1 MRRLKTYLSIIILGS
16 IIMSLVSCGRI
27 NSGVTSDKLEQSNV
41 ESDIVELQLW
51 SYYGG
56 FDEIIEE
63 FEKENP
69 NIKVKLITFPYEK
82 YELKYKE
89 SMIKEKGDADIL
101 IIDSNEYGE
110 FNSING
116 LENLLDDKYN
126 VTQYKDDYDKELW
139 ELGKSI
145 DKTKLLGL
153 PIASAPIVTYYR
165 VDIMEDYGFPS
176 DPKELAEFMRDTDN
190 WLEIGKKLKADDK
203 YIVQW
208 IGDIVRIST
217 SDMAY
222 FNENLEYQRD
232 TERFKAAIEIAMKG
246 RDLGLSPYND
256 IWSENGIKML
266 KEDKF
271 AMLYLG
277 SWGASEL
284 EALVPEQKGK
294 WRVTALPFG
303 VYGWNNASI
312 VSIPE
317 NSKNKEAAWKFMEYY
332 IFKHNDK
339 NRLGSVSGYLP
350 FRGVE
355 ENLKH
360 KNEFLGG
367 QEDQRVYEE
376 LMSKTQE
383 YSVTPLDKDVFK
395 LWDDIVNEGLE
406 NGDKSDEIL
415 ANIKS
420 QINSKFSNEIKIL
433 KNKIK

>member
-1 MRRLKTYLSIIILGS
+1 
-16 IIMSLVSCGRI
+16 MSLVSCGRMD
-27 NSGVTSDKLEQSNV
+27 SGEDRNKLEQPNV

-69 NIKVKLITFPYEK
+69 NIKIKLTTFPYEE

-145 DKTKLLGL
+145 DKTKLFGL

-165 VDIMEDYGFPS
+165 ADIMEAYGFPS
-176 DPKELAEFMRDTDN
+176 DPKELAEFMRDADN
-190 WLEIGKKLKADDK
+190 WLEIGKKLKVDDK

-222 FNENLEYQRD
+222 FNEDLEYQRD
-232 TERFKAAIEIAMKG
+232 NEKFKEAVEIAMKA

-256 IWSENGIKML
+256 IWSESGIRML

-284 EALVPEQKGK
+284 EGLVPEQKGK

-303 VYGWNNASI
+303 AYGWNNASI

-317 NSKNKEAAWKFMEYY
+317 NSEKKEAAWKFVEYY
-332 IFKHNDK
+332 IFKYNDK

-350 FRGVE
+350 FRDSE
-355 ENLKH
+355 ENLEH

-383 YSVTPLDKDVFK
+383 YSVTPLDKAVFK
-395 LWDDIVNEGLE
+395 LWDDIVNEGVE

-415 ANIKS
+415 SNIKS

>member
-1 MRRLKTYLSIIILGS
+1 
-16 IIMSLVSCGRI
+16 
-27 NSGVTSDKLEQSNV
+27 
-41 ESDIVELQLW
+41 
-51 SYYGG
+51 
-56 FDEIIEE
+56 
-63 FEKENP
+63 
-69 NIKVKLITFPYEK
+69 
-82 YELKYKE
+82 
-89 SMIKEKGDADIL
+89 MIKEKGDADIL

-232 TERFKAAIEIAMKG
+232 TERFKEAIEIAMKG

>member
-1 MRRLKTYLSIIILGS
+1 MRRLRTYLSIIILGS
-16 IIMSLVSCGRI
+16 IIMSCGRM
-27 NSGVTSDKLEQSNV
+27 NSGDNSDNIDKPNV
-41 ESDIVELQLW
+41 DSDIVELQLW

-56 FDEIIEE
+56 FDEIIEG

-69 NIKVKLITFPYEK
+69 NIKVKISTFPYEE

-89 SMIKEKGDADIL
+89 SMIKENGDADIL

-126 VTQYKDDYDKELW
+126 ATKYREDYDKELW

-145 DKTKLLGL
+145 DKSKLLGL

-165 VDIMEDYGFPS
+165 ADIMEAYGFPS
-176 DPKELAEFMRDTDN
+176 NPKELAEFMRDANN

-208 IGDIVRIST
+208 IGEIVRIST

-222 FNENLEYQRD
+222 FDENLEYQRD
-232 TERFKAAIEIAMKG
+232 NERFKEAIEIARKG
-246 RDLGLSPYND
+246 RDLGISPYND
-256 IWSENGIKML
+256 IWSDTGIKML

-277 SWGASEL
+277 SWEASEL
-284 EALVPEQKGK
+284 ETLVPEQKGK

-303 VYGWNNASI
+303 AYGWNNASI
-312 VSIPE
+312 ISIPE
-317 NSKNKEAAWKFMEYY
+317 NSGNKDAAWKFIEYY

-339 NRLGSVSGYLP
+339 NRLGNVSGYLP

-383 YSVTPLDKDVFK
+383 YSVTPLDKAVFK

-406 NGDKSDEIL
+406 NGNKSDEIL

-420 QINSKFSNEIKIL
+420 QVNSKFSKEIKIL
-433 KNKIK
+433 KNKIKV

>member
-1 MRRLKTYLSIIILGS
+1 MRRLRTYLSIIILGS
-16 IIMSLVSCGRI
+16 IIMSLVSCGRM
-27 NSGVTSDKLEQSNV
+27 NSGETGDKLEQPNV
-41 ESDIVELQLW
+41 DSEIVELQLW

-56 FDEIIEE
+56 LDEIIED

-69 NIKVKLITFPYEK
+69 NIKVKVSTFPYEE

-89 SMIKEKGDADIL
+89 SMLKEKGDADIL

-126 VTQYKDDYDKELW
+126 ATKYKEDYDKELW
-139 ELGKSI
+139 ELGMSI

-153 PIASAPIVTYYR
+153 PVASAPIVTYYR
-165 VDIMEDYGFPS
+165 ADIMESYGFPS
-176 DPKELAEFMRDTDN
+176 DPKELAEFMRDVDN
-190 WLEIGKKLKADDK
+190 WLEIGEKLKIDDK
-203 YIVQW
+203 YILQW

-232 TERFKAAIEIAMKG
+232 NERFKEAVEIARKA

-256 IWSENGIKML
+256 IWSETGIKML

-303 VYGWNNASI
+303 AYGWNNASI

-317 NSKNKEAAWKFMEYY
+317 NSENKEAAWKFVEYY
-332 IFKHNDK
+332 IFKYNDK

-355 ENLKH
+355 ESLKH

-383 YSVTPLDKDVFK
+383 YSVTPLDKAMFE

-406 NGDKSDEIL
+406 NGHKSDEIL

-420 QINSKFSNEIKIL
+420 QLNSKFSKEIKIL